1 LTGGDTSFVAPATL
15 AGALDEL
22 GGEGAI
28 AVGGGT
34 SVAILLKSRMLE
46 VRRLVYLGRIRELS
60 GAGEQAGTEELAGFQ
75 PPGDAGRPA
84 GEIRLGATLTL
95 RELCRSP
102 LVRSRLPV
110 LVTAAAQVGNP
121 RVRAVATVGG
131 TMAHADPRQD
141 LPPVLLALGAR
152 VVIGGPSGT
161 REVPL
166 AGFLHGFMETE
177 LEADELVTEVLIPWR
192 PGLRACY
199 RRFTPGSADDFP
211 AVSVAAAVFVAPDGT
226 VRSGRIALGGVG
238 STALLA
244 ADAAS
249 LLAGRPLEADAIEAA
264 ADAAASIAQPWGDRH
279 GSADYKRQ
287 MVRVW
292 TRRALESCAFP
303 WPA

>member
-1 LTGGDTSFVAPATL
+1 LTGGDTTFVAPATL

-46 VRRLVYLGRIRELS
+46 VQRLVYLGRIRELS
-60 GAGEQAGTEELAGFQ
+60 GAEERAG
-75 PPGDAGRPA
+75 

-95 RELCRSP
+95 RELCQSP

-131 TMAHADPRQD
+131 AMAHADPRQD
-141 LPPVLLALGAR
+141 LPPALLALGAR
-152 VVIGGPSGT
+152 VAIAGPAGP

-177 LEADELVTEVLIPWR
+177 LAADELVTEILIPWR

-199 RRFTPGSADDFP
+199 CRFTPGSADDFP
-211 AVSVAAAVFVAPDGT
+211 VVSVAAAVFVAPDGT
-226 VRSGRIALGGVG
+226 VRSARIALGGVG

-244 ADAAS
+244 DDAAS
-249 LLAGRPLEADAIEAA
+249 LLVGRPLEKGAIEAA
-264 ADAAASIAQPWGDRH
+264 VEAAASTAQPWDDRH

-292 TRRALESCAFP
+292 TRRALQSCLSP
-303 WPA
+303 GPP